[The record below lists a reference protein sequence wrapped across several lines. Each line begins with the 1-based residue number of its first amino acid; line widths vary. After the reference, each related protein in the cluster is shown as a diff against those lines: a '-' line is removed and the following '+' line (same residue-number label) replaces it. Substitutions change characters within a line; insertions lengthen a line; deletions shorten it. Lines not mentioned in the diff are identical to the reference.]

1 MINQFSEQDS
11 SFFKD
16 KKEEA
21 IDTLME
27 HFQDLSYNCMMI
39 LRGGETL
46 FYNNQS

>member
-16 KKEEA
+16 RKEEA
-21 IDTLME
+21 LDNLMDN
-27 HFQDLSYNCMMI
+27 FSDLCYNCMMI

-46 FYNNQS
+46 YYTN